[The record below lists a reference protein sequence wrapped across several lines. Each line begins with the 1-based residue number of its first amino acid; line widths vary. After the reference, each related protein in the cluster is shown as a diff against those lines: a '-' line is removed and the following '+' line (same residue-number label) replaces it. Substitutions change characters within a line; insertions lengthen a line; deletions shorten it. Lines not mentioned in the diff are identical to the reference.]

1 MLSRHLVRSAEAHAV
16 SPVSGARHRPV
27 LVDVGLPVGFQETYR
42 WNVEELFSMGPWAP
56 SAISE
61 FDDALDACDID
72 RAWQIWHDAAGGSAA
87 KVCSSELWG
96 GWSSGARDPE
106 LKSLWK
112 AMRRQL
118 FDGRV
123 DAARLSTEA
132 ITSLIDDA
140 NEARLVKWKAS
151 VRSRGGAARWIAS
164 KMKLRRSPPL
174 PSFDSAV
181 FSASQLARK
190 LAKEFA
196 DRWNVG
202 CYTLKRGSSCFVGVG
217 SSPPLACHPIIQPP
231 PPLRPSRIDLSL
243 FDHVPAYEP
252 PGTWSPDDVLRHTPD
267 GTLGLEGHSAELF
280 QQLHLIRFPVLHVF
294 MTWLIKDTYPP
305 SGPVLEL
312 R

>member
-1 MLSRHLVRSAEAHAV
+1 MCYHVVCHA
-16 SPVSGARHRPV
+16 
-27 LVDVGLPVGFQETYR
+27 
-42 WNVEELFSMGPWAP
+42 
-56 SAISE
+56 
-61 FDDALDACDID
+61 
-72 RAWQIWHDAAGGSAA
+72 
-87 KVCSSELWG
+87 
-96 GWSSGARDPE
+96 
-106 LKSLWK
+106 WK

-123 DAARLSTEA
+123 DAARLSAEA

-252 PGTWSPDDVLRHTPD
+252 PGTWSPEDVLRHAPD
-267 GTLGLEGHSAELF
+267 GAPGLEGHSAEWF
-280 QQLHLIRFPVLHVF
+280 QQLHLDSLSRLARLYDMADKGYIPAFWSRARVTLIPKGDDAPVDDRRPITVLP
-294 MTWLIKDTYPP
+294 ITY
-305 SGPVLEL
+305 
-312 R
+312 